1 MFIAFDIPI
10 FDILIYAIKNN
21 AFLDIIKYII
31 EKTPYTELNYG
42 VKEHHK
48 SFKIPLFEAIAKN
61 NFKIADLLI
70 EKGADLNYEY
80 YRSWCKVD
88 DIWDYVFRY
97 CGRTD
102 QDTELDYYHYVNADV
117 FNYLR
122 EFDCLNNE
130 NYKYLEKKGLS
141 LEISYNQYLDDKRK
155 EIEEREK
162 RRIDLINKYFT
173 PRK

>member
-88 DIWDYVFRY
+88 DIWDYVFS
-97 CGRTD
+97 D
-102 QDTELDYYHYVNADV
+102 IVV
-117 FNYLR
+117 V
-122 EFDCLNNE
+122 
-130 NYKYLEKKGLS
+130 
-141 LEISYNQYLDDKRK
+141 
-155 EIEEREK
+155 
-162 RRIDLINKYFT
+162 LIKIRN
-173 PRK
+173 